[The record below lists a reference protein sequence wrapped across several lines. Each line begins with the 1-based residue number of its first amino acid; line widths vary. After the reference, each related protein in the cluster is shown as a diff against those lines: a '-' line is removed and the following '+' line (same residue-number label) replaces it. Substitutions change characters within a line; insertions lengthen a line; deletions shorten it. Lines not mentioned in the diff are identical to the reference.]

1 LRQIDAVFPKIYGDI
16 LPKVC
21 KLKTRANVI
30 GELGKLSAPFSVDKE
45 DESSD
50 RVGTTAAVVE
60 DGGKVFVAALD
71 NVLFK
76 GAEQV
81 EEKGVGKVQF
91 GLGFLERLEYPR
103 IGSVIL
109 LAIDGTLPGVA
120 VVTENGKAF
129 GFRRGFL
136 F

>member
-1 LRQIDAVFPKIYGDI
+1 

-21 KLKTRANVI
+21 ELKPRADVI
-30 GELGKLSAPFSVDKE
+30 GELGKLSASFSVDKE

-50 RVGTTAAVVE
+50 RVGTTAAVVKNGRE
-60 DGGKVFVAALD
+60 VFITALN

-91 GLGFLERLEYPR
+91 GLGSLERFKDPR

-109 LAIDGTLPGVA
+109 LAIDGVLPGLA
-120 VVTENGKAF
+120 VVAENGKAF
-129 GFRRGFL
+129 GFRRGLPF
-136 F
+136 

>member
-1 LRQIDAVFPKIYGDI
+1 
-16 LPKVC
+16 
-21 KLKTRANVI
+21 LKPRADVI
-30 GELGKLSAPFSVDKE
+30 GELGKLSASFSVDKE

-50 RVGTTAAVVE
+50 RVGTTTAVVE
-60 DGGKVFVAALD
+60 NGREVFVTALD
-71 NVLFK
+71 YVLFK

-91 GLGFLERLEYPR
+91 GLGSLERLKDPR

-109 LAIDGTLPGVA
+109 LAIDGVLPGLA

-129 GFRRGFL
+129 GFRRGLPF
-136 F
+136 

>member
-1 LRQIDAVFPKIYGDI
+1 LREIDAVFPKIYGDI

-21 KLKTRANVI
+21 KLKTRADVI
-30 GELGKLSAPFSVDKE
+30 GELGKLSASFSVDKE

-60 DGGKVFVAALD
+60 DGGKVFVTALN

-76 GAEQV
+76 SAEQV
-81 EEKGVGKVQF
+81 EEKGVWKVQF
-91 GLGFLERLEYPR
+91 GLGSLERFKDPR

-109 LAIDGTLPGVA
+109 LAIDGVLPGLA
-120 VVTENGKAF
+120 VVAENGKAF
-129 GFRRGFL
+129 GFRGGLPF
-136 F
+136 

>member
-21 KLKTRANVI
+21 KLKTRADVI
-30 GELGKLSAPFSVDKE
+30 GELGKLSASFSVDKE

-60 DGGKVFVAALD
+60 NGREVFITALN

-91 GLGFLERLEYPR
+91 GLGSLERFKDPR

-109 LAIDGTLPGVA
+109 LAIDGVLPGLA
-120 VVTENGKAF
+120 VVAENGKAF
-129 GFRRGFL
+129 GFRRGLPF
-136 F
+136 